1 MERLKIVVIG
11 ASAGGVD
18 ALITLLRELPA
29 SFHLPIMLVLHVPPD
44 QPSLLSQVLAFHC
57 ELQFVEA
64 QDKQPLQAGWVY
76 CAPPGCHMMVEPDGQ
91 DAYVSLN
98 VDPPVNL
105 SRPSIDLL
113 FESAAHAYGQGVL
126 AVMLSG
132 ASDDGAAGM
141 RTVFA
146 LGGQGWAQAADE
158 AAVATMPQA
167 ALAHNPRCKE
177 MPLRGMVAQL
187 LAVRQAMPLEM
198 TA

>member
-29 SFHLPIMLVLHVPPD
+29 SFHVPVMLVLHVPPD

-57 ELQFVEA
+57 ALQFVEA
-64 QDKQPLQAGWVY
+64 QDKQPLEAGWVY
-76 CAPPGCHMMVEPDGQ
+76 CAPPGCHMMVEPDG
-91 DAYVSLN
+91 YVSLS

-113 FESAAHAYGQGVL
+113 FESAAHAYGPDVL
-126 AVMLSG
+126 AVLLSG

-141 RTVFA
+141 QSVFT
-146 LGGQGWAQAADE
+146 LGGQGWAQAAEE
-158 AAVATMPQA
+158 AAVPTMPLA
-167 ALAHNPRCKE
+167 ALARNPRCAE
-177 MPLRGMVAQL
+177 LPLRAMTDRLLGLQQKVA
-187 LAVRQAMPLEM
+187 LEVS
-198 TA
+198 A